1 MVIKINNSLNIV
13 YFLTYGYSLKT
24 WSDSSALEREARYFN
39 YLSEKY
45 NFKFYI
51 VTYGNKED
59 LEYSY
64 LFENA
69 EIIPIYSHLKKTRS
83 KFINFFFSFL
93 HPFKL
98 KKLIK
103 EEDFVIKQNQ
113 LFGSWVSLLFKIIT
127 KKKLFIRTGYDMY
140 LFSIFDKKSFIKKLS
155 YKLLTKL
162 SLKYS
167 DLYSVSSNSDLKFL
181 NENFKINK
189 NNISL
194 LRNWIQ
200 VEEIKNL
207 KKREEVVLSVGRLEY
222 QKNFG
227 YMIKELQNT
236 NDKIVIYG
244 NGSEKNR
251 LLDLSKEHNVNLEMI
266 NSIKNKDLIKVLNS
280 SKYYILP
287 SNFEGNPK
295 SLLEA
300 MSAGC
305 IVLASNIKNHNEIIK
320 DGVNGFLFDLKEGS
334 LFEKFENIK
343 TLKQEELN
351 NISLSANLKIQQ
363 DYSID
368 VIAIEEKDLILGL
381 LND

>member
-1 MVIKINNSLNIV
+1 MNIV

-69 EIIPIYSHLKKTRS
+69 EIIPIYSHLNKTRN
-83 KFINFFFSFL
+83 KFINFLFSFL
-93 HPFKL
+93 YAFKL
-98 KKLIK
+98 NKLIR

-113 LFGSWVSLLFKIIT
+113 LFGSWVSIVFKIIT

-162 SLKYS
+162 SLQYS

-189 NNISL
+189 NKVSL

-200 VEEIKNL
+200 VEEIKYL

-227 YMIKELQNT
+227 YMIKEFQNT

-251 LLDLSKEHNVNLEMI
+251 LLDLSREHNVNLEII
-266 NSIKNKDLIKVLNS
+266 NSIKNKDLMKILNS
-280 SKYYILP
+280 SKYFILP

-295 SLLEA
+295 ALLEA

-320 DGVNGFLFDLKEGS
+320 DGVNGFLFDLKESS
-334 LFEKFENIK
+334 LFKKFENIK
-343 TLKQEELN
+343 SLKEDELN
-351 NISLSANLKIQQ
+351 NISLSANLNIQQ
-363 DYSID
+363 DYSIE
-368 VIAIEEKDLILGL
+368 VIAKEEKDLILGL